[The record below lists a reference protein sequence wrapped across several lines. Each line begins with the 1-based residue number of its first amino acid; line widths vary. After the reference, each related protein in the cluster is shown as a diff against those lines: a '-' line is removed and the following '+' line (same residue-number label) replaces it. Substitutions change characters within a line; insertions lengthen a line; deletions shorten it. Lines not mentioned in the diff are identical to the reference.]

1 MKSMTIVA
9 VDDEEISLMCLEAV
23 LSSMDDVDQ
32 VLTFTNAEDTIE
44 YFKTGKA
51 DAAFLDIQLYLS
63 GGTLNGL
70 MLAAKIKE
78 LCPECHVVF
87 VTSCRE
93 YAVDAFKLHVS
104 GYIVKP
110 VTREAARKELD
121 YIIMEKRAASNARGF
136 VEEKEEEP
144 KVRVQCFGNFEV
156 FWKNKPVVFQLS
168 KAKELFAYLVHRKGA
183 SVSMAELAA
192 VLFEDKE
199 DGLSVQSQIRNL
211 VASMRK
217 TFSSLGCPDLFNKSR
232 GYISIKTDLTDC
244 DYYSFMNGDSDAINE
259 YSGEYMAQYSWAEFT
274 VGYLEGVVNREI

>member
-1 MKSMTIVA
+1 MTVVA

-23 LSSMDDVDQ
+23 LDSMDDVDK
-32 VLTFTNAEDTIE
+32 VLTFSNAEDTID

-87 VTSCRE
+87 VTSCPE

-121 YIIMEKRAASNARGF
+121 YIIMEKRAASNSRGF
-136 VEEKEEEP
+136 IEEKEEES

-232 GYISIKTDLTDC
+232 GYISVKTDLIYC

>member
-1 MKSMTIVA
+1 MTVVA

-23 LSSMDDVDQ
+23 LDSMDDVDK
-32 VLTFTNAEDTIE
+32 VLTFSNAEDTID

-78 LCPECHVVF
+78 LCPDCHVVF
-87 VTSCRE
+87 VTSCPE

-121 YIIMEKRAASNARGF
+121 YIIMEKRAASNSRGF

-232 GYISIKTDLTDC
+232 GYISIKTDLINC

>member
-1 MKSMTIVA
+1 MTVVA

-23 LSSMDDVDQ
+23 LDSMDDVDK
-32 VLTFTNAEDTIE
+32 VLTFSNAEDAID

-87 VTSCRE
+87 VTSCPE

-156 FWKNKPVVFQLS
+156 FWKNKPIIFQLS

-232 GYISIKTDLTDC
+232 GYISIKTDLIDC

>member
-1 MKSMTIVA
+1 MTVVA

-23 LSSMDDVDQ
+23 LDSMDDVDK
-32 VLTFTNAEDTIE
+32 VLTSSNAEDTID

-87 VTSCRE
+87 VTSCPE

-156 FWKNKPVVFQLS
+156 FWKNKPIIFQLS

-232 GYISIKTDLTDC
+232 GYISIKTDLIDC

>member
-23 LSSMDDVDQ
+23 LDSMDDVDK
-32 VLTFTNAEDTIE
+32 VLTFSNAEDTID

-78 LCPECHVVF
+78 LCPDCHVVF
-87 VTSCRE
+87 VTSCPE

-136 VEEKEEEP
+136 IEEKEEEP

-232 GYISIKTDLTDC
+232 GYISIKTDLINC

>member
-1 MKSMTIVA
+1 MTVVA

-23 LSSMDDVDQ
+23 LDSMDDVDK
-32 VLTFTNAEDTIE
+32 VLTFSNAEDTID

-87 VTSCRE
+87 VTSCPE

-156 FWKNKPVVFQLS
+156 FWKNKPIIFQLS

-232 GYISIKTDLTDC
+232 GYISIKTDLIDC
-244 DYYSFMNGDSDAINE
+244 DYYSFMNGDSVAINE
-259 YSGEYMAQYSWAEFT
+259 YSGEDMAQYSWAEFT

>member
-1 MKSMTIVA
+1 MTVVA

-23 LSSMDDVDQ
+23 LDSMDDVDK
-32 VLTFTNAEDTIE
+32 VLTFSNAEDTID

-87 VTSCRE
+87 VTSCPE

-156 FWKNKPVVFQLS
+156 FWKNKPIIFQLS

-217 TFSSLGCPDLFNKSR
+217 TFSSLGCTDLFNKSR

>member
-70 MLAAKIKE
+70 TLAAKIKE

-87 VTSCRE
+87 VTGCPE

-121 YIIMEKRAASNARGF
+121 YIIMEKKAAANVRNNGF
-136 VEEKEEEP
+136 EIKES
-144 KVRVQCFGNFEV
+144 KIRVQCFGNFDV
-156 FWKNKPVVFQLS
+156 FWQNKPVVFQLS

-211 VASMRK
+211 VASMKK
-217 TFSSLGCPDLFNKSR
+217 TFISLGCPDLFNKSR
-232 GYISIKTDLTDC
+232 GYISIKTDLIDC

>member
-1 MKSMTIVA
+1 MTVVA

-23 LSSMDDVDQ
+23 LDSMDDVDK
-32 VLTFTNAEDTIE
+32 VLTFSNAEDTID

-78 LCPECHVVF
+78 LCPDCHVVF
-87 VTSCRE
+87 VTSCPE

-136 VEEKEEEP
+136 IEEKEEEP
-144 KVRVQCFGNFEV
+144 NVRVQCFGNFEV

-232 GYISIKTDLTDC
+232 GYISIKTDLIDC

>member
-1 MKSMTIVA
+1 MTVVA

-23 LSSMDDVDQ
+23 LDSMDDVDK
-32 VLTFTNAEDTIE
+32 VLTFSNAEDTID

-78 LCPECHVVF
+78 LCPDCHVVF
-87 VTSCRE
+87 VTSCPE

-121 YIIMEKRAASNARGF
+121 YIIMEKRAASNSRGF
-136 VEEKEEEP
+136 IEEKEEEP

-217 TFSSLGCPDLFNKSR
+217 TFSSLGCLDLFNKSR
-232 GYISIKTDLTDC
+232 GYISIKTDLINC

>member
-1 MKSMTIVA
+1 MTVVA

-23 LSSMDDVDQ
+23 LDSMDDVDK
-32 VLTFTNAEDTIE
+32 VLTFSNAEDTID

-78 LCPECHVVF
+78 LCSDCHVVF
-87 VTSCRE
+87 VTSCPE

-121 YIIMEKRAASNARGF
+121 YIIMEKRAASNARGV

-144 KVRVQCFGNFEV
+144 KLRVQCFGNFEV

-168 KAKELFAYLVHRKGA
+168 KAKELFAYLVHRKGS

-217 TFSSLGCPDLFNKSR
+217 TFSALGCPDLFNKSR
-232 GYISIKTDLTDC
+232 GYISIKTNIIDC

>member
-1 MKSMTIVA
+1 MTVVA

-23 LSSMDDVDQ
+23 LDSMEDVDK
-32 VLTFTNAEDTIE
+32 VLTFSNAEDTID

-87 VTSCRE
+87 VTSCPE

-156 FWKNKPVVFQLS
+156 FWKNKPIIFQLS

-232 GYISIKTDLTDC
+232 GYISIKTDLIDC

>member
-1 MKSMTIVA
+1 MTVVA

-23 LSSMDDVDQ
+23 LDSMDDVDK
-32 VLTFTNAEDTIE
+32 VLTFSNAEDTID

-87 VTSCRE
+87 VTSCPE

-232 GYISIKTDLTDC
+232 GYISIKTDLIDC

-274 VGYLEGVVNREI
+274 VGYLEAVVNREI

>member
-1 MKSMTIVA
+1 MTVVA

-23 LSSMDDVDQ
+23 LDSMDDVDK
-32 VLTFTNAEDTIE
+32 VLTFSNAEDTID

-87 VTSCRE
+87 VTSCPE

-144 KVRVQCFGNFEV
+144 KVRAQCFGNFEV

>member
-1 MKSMTIVA
+1 MTVVA

-23 LSSMDDVDQ
+23 LDSMDDVDK
-32 VLTFTNAEDTIE
+32 VLTFSNAEDTID

-78 LCPECHVVF
+78 LCPDCHVVF
-87 VTSCRE
+87 VTSCPE

-136 VEEKEEEP
+136 IEEKEEEP

>member
-1 MKSMTIVA
+1 MTVVA

-23 LSSMDDVDQ
+23 LDSMDDVDK
-32 VLTFTNAEDTIE
+32 VLTFSNAEDTID
-44 YFKTGKA
+44 YFKIGKA

-78 LCPECHVVF
+78 LCPDCHVVF
-87 VTSCRE
+87 VTSCPE

-121 YIIMEKRAASNARGF
+121 YIIMEKRAASNSRGF
-136 VEEKEEEP
+136 IEEKEEEP

-232 GYISIKTDLTDC
+232 GYISIKTDLINC

>member
-1 MKSMTIVA
+1 MTVVA

-23 LSSMDDVDQ
+23 LDSMDDVDK
-32 VLTFTNAEDTIE
+32 VLTFSNAEDTID

-87 VTSCRE
+87 VTSCPE

-156 FWKNKPVVFQLS
+156 FWKNKPIIFQLS

-183 SVSMAELAA
+183 SVSMAELAS

-232 GYISIKTDLTDC
+232 GYISIKTDLIDC

>member
-1 MKSMTIVA
+1 MTVVA

-23 LSSMDDVDQ
+23 LDSMDDVDK
-32 VLTFTNAEDTIE
+32 VLTFSNAEDTID

-87 VTSCRE
+87 VTSCPE

-156 FWKNKPVVFQLS
+156 FWKNKPIIFQLS

>member
-1 MKSMTIVA
+1 MTVVA

-23 LSSMDDVDQ
+23 LDSMDDVDK
-32 VLTFTNAEDTIE
+32 VLTFSNAEDTID

-78 LCPECHVVF
+78 LCPDCHVVF
-87 VTSCRE
+87 VTSCPE

-136 VEEKEEEP
+136 IEEKEEEP

-232 GYISIKTDLTDC
+232 GYISIKTDLINC

-259 YSGEYMAQYSWAEFT
+259 YSGEYMAQYSWVEFT

>member
-1 MKSMTIVA
+1 MTVVA

-23 LSSMDDVDQ
+23 LDSMDDVDK
-32 VLTFTNAEDTIE
+32 VLTFSNAEDTID

-87 VTSCRE
+87 VTSCPE

-136 VEEKEEEP
+136 VEEKEEEL

-156 FWKNKPVVFQLS
+156 FWKNKPIIFQLS

>member
-1 MKSMTIVA
+1 MTVVA

-23 LSSMDDVDQ
+23 LDSMDDVDK
-32 VLTFTNAEDTIE
+32 VLTFSNAEDTID
-44 YFKTGKA
+44 YFKIGKA

-78 LCPECHVVF
+78 LCPDCHVVF
-87 VTSCRE
+87 VTSCPE

-121 YIIMEKRAASNARGF
+121 YIIMEKRAASNSRGF
-136 VEEKEEEP
+136 IEEKEEES

-232 GYISIKTDLTDC
+232 GYISIKTDLINC

>member
-1 MKSMTIVA
+1 MTVVA

-23 LSSMDDVDQ
+23 LDSMDDVDK
-32 VLTFTNAEDTIE
+32 VLTFSNAEDTID

-78 LCPECHVVF
+78 LCPDCHVVF
-87 VTSCRE
+87 VTSCPE
-93 YAVDAFKLHVS
+93 YAVDGFKLHVS

-136 VEEKEEEP
+136 IEEKEEEP

-232 GYISIKTDLTDC
+232 GYISIKTDLINC

>member
-1 MKSMTIVA
+1 MTVVA

-23 LSSMDDVDQ
+23 LDSMDDVDK
-32 VLTFTNAEDTIE
+32 VLTFSNAEDTID

-87 VTSCRE
+87 VTSCPE

-232 GYISIKTDLTDC
+232 GYISIKTDLINC

-259 YSGEYMAQYSWAEFT
+259 
-274 VGYLEGVVNREI
+274 

>member
-1 MKSMTIVA
+1 MTA
-9 VDDEEISLMCLEAV
+9 DADDDEEISLMCREAV
-23 LSSMDDVDQ
+23 LDSMDDVDK
-32 VLTFTNAEDTIE
+32 VLTFSNAEDTID

-78 LCPECHVVF
+78 LCPDCHVVF
-87 VTSCRE
+87 VTSCPE

-136 VEEKEEEP
+136 IEEKEEEP

-232 GYISIKTDLTDC
+232 GYISIKTDLINC

>member
-1 MKSMTIVA
+1 MTVVA
-9 VDDEEISLMCLEAV
+9 VDDEEISLMCLEAF
-23 LSSMDDVDQ
+23 LDSMDDVDK
-32 VLTFTNAEDTIE
+32 VLTFSNAEDTID

-87 VTSCRE
+87 VTSCPE

-156 FWKNKPVVFQLS
+156 FWKNKPIIFQLS

-232 GYISIKTDLTDC
+232 GYISIKTDLIDC

>member
-1 MKSMTIVA
+1 MTVVA

-23 LSSMDDVDQ
+23 LDSMDDVDK
-32 VLTFTNAEDTIE
+32 VLTFSNAEDTID

-78 LCPECHVVF
+78 LCPDCHVVF
-87 VTSCRE
+87 VTSCPE

-136 VEEKEEEP
+136 IEEKEEEP

-192 VLFEDKE
+192 VLFQDKE

-217 TFSSLGCPDLFNKSR
+217 TFSSLGCPDFFNKSR
-232 GYISIKTDLTDC
+232 GYISIKTDLINC

>member
-1 MKSMTIVA
+1 MTVVA

-23 LSSMDDVDQ
+23 LDSMDDVDK
-32 VLTFTNAEDTIE
+32 VLTFSNAEDTID

-78 LCPECHVVF
+78 LCPDCHVVF
-87 VTSCRE
+87 VTSCPE

-136 VEEKEEEP
+136 IEEKEEEP

-199 DGLSVQSQIRNL
+199 DGLSVQSQIRNV

-232 GYISIKTDLTDC
+232 GYISIKTDLINC

-259 YSGEYMAQYSWAEFT
+259 YSGEYMAQYSCAEFT

>member
-1 MKSMTIVA
+1 MTVVA

-23 LSSMDDVDQ
+23 LDSMDDVDK
-32 VLTFTNAEDTIE
+32 VLTFSNAEDTID

-78 LCPECHVVF
+78 LCPDCHVVF
-87 VTSCRE
+87 VTSCPE

-136 VEEKEEEP
+136 IEEKEEEP
-144 KVRVQCFGNFEV
+144 
-156 FWKNKPVVFQLS
+156 
-168 KAKELFAYLVHRKGA
+168 
-183 SVSMAELAA
+183 
-192 VLFEDKE
+192 
-199 DGLSVQSQIRNL
+199 
-211 VASMRK
+211 
-217 TFSSLGCPDLFNKSR
+217 
-232 GYISIKTDLTDC
+232 
-244 DYYSFMNGDSDAINE
+244 
-259 YSGEYMAQYSWAEFT
+259 
-274 VGYLEGVVNREI
+274 

>member
-1 MKSMTIVA
+1 MTVVA

-23 LSSMDDVDQ
+23 LEGMDDVDK
-32 VLTFTNAEDTIE
+32 VLTFSNAEDTIN

-78 LCPECHVVF
+78 LCSDCHVVS
-87 VTSCRE
+87 VTSCPE

-121 YIIMEKRAASNARGF
+121 YILMEKKAASNARVIF
-136 VEEKEEEP
+136 EEKEEP
-144 KVRVQCFGNFEV
+144 KLKVQCFGNFEV

-217 TFSSLGCPDLFNKSR
+217 TFSTLGCPDLFNKSR
-232 GYISIKTDLTDC
+232 GYISIKTDFIDC
-244 DYYSFMNGDSDAINE
+244 DYYSFMSGDSDAINE
-259 YSGEYMAQYSWAEFT
+259 YSGGYMAQYSWAEFT
-274 VGYLEGVVNREI
+274 VGYLEGVVNREL

>member
-1 MKSMTIVA
+1 MTVVA

-23 LSSMDDVDQ
+23 LDSMDDVDK
-32 VLTFTNAEDTIE
+32 VLTFSNAEDTID

-87 VTSCRE
+87 VTSCPE

-156 FWKNKPVVFQLS
+156 FWKNKPVIFQLS

-232 GYISIKTDLTDC
+232 GYISVKTDLIDC

-259 YSGEYMAQYSWAEFT
+259 YSGEYMAHYSWAEFT

>member
-1 MKSMTIVA
+1 MTVVA

-23 LSSMDDVDQ
+23 LDSMDDVDK
-32 VLTFTNAEDTIE
+32 VLTFSNAEDTID

-78 LCPECHVVF
+78 LCPDCHVVF
-87 VTSCRE
+87 VTSCPE

-136 VEEKEEEP
+136 IEEKEEEP
-144 KVRVQCFGNFEV
+144 RVRVQCFGNFEV

-232 GYISIKTDLTDC
+232 GYISIKTDLINC

>member
-1 MKSMTIVA
+1 MTVVA

-23 LSSMDDVDQ
+23 LDSMDDVDK
-32 VLTFTNAEDTIE
+32 VLTFTNAEDTIS
-44 YFKTGKA
+44 FFQNGKA

-78 LCPECHVVF
+78 LCPSCHVVF
-87 VTSCRE
+87 VTSCPE

-121 YIIMEKRAASNARGF
+121 YIIMEKKAASK
-136 VEEKEEEP
+136 VSSVIEEKEESRI
-144 KVRVQCFGNFEV
+144 KVQCFGNFEV
-156 FWKNKPVVFQLS
+156 FWQNKPVVFQLS

-217 TFSSLGCPDLFNKSR
+217 TFTALGCPDLFNKSR
-232 GYISIKTDLTDC
+232 GYISIKTDLIDC
-244 DYYSFMNGDSDAINE
+244 DYYSFMSGDSDAINE

>member
-1 MKSMTIVA
+1 MTVVA

-23 LSSMDDVDQ
+23 LDSMDDVDK
-32 VLTFTNAEDTIE
+32 VLTFSNAEDTID

-78 LCPECHVVF
+78 LCPDCHVVF
-87 VTSCRE
+87 VTSCPE

-121 YIIMEKRAASNARGF
+121 YIIMEKRAASNSRGF
-136 VEEKEEEP
+136 IEEKEEES

-232 GYISIKTDLTDC
+232 GYISIKTDLINC
-244 DYYSFMNGDSDAINE
+244 DYDSFMNGDSDAINE

>member
-1 MKSMTIVA
+1 MTVVA

-23 LSSMDDVDQ
+23 LEGMDDVDK
-32 VLTFTNAEDTIE
+32 VLTFSNAEDAID

-78 LCPECHVVF
+78 LCSDCHVVF
-87 VTSCRE
+87 VTSCPE

-121 YIIMEKRAASNARGF
+121 YILMEKKAASNARVLF
-136 VEEKEEEP
+136 EEKEEP
-144 KVRVQCFGNFEV
+144 KLKVQCFGNFEV

-217 TFSSLGCPDLFNKSR
+217 TFSTLGCPDLFNKSR
-232 GYISIKTDLTDC
+232 GYISIKTDFIDC
-244 DYYSFMNGDSDAINE
+244 DYYSFMSGDSDAINE

-274 VGYLEGVVNREI
+274 VGYLEGVVNREL

>member
-1 MKSMTIVA
+1 MTVVA

-23 LSSMDDVDQ
+23 LDSMDDVDK
-32 VLTFTNAEDTIE
+32 VLTFSNAEDTID

-87 VTSCRE
+87 VTSCPE

>member
-1 MKSMTIVA
+1 MTVVA

-23 LSSMDDVDQ
+23 LDSMDDVDK
-32 VLTFTNAEDTIE
+32 VLTFSNAEDTID

-78 LCPECHVVF
+78 LCPDCHVVF
-87 VTSCRE
+87 VTSCPE

-136 VEEKEEEP
+136 IEEKEEEP

-217 TFSSLGCPDLFNKSR
+217 TFSSRGCPDLFNKSR
-232 GYISIKTDLTDC
+232 GYISIKTDLINC